1 MKNRIAE
8 IRIAAGLSQIQLAKL
23 SGFPRRTLQMW
34 ENQHTV
40 PDMYKAYQLSKTL
53 GCAVEDLII
62 QENQE
67 DNM

>member
-8 IRIAAGLSQIQLAKL
+8 LRTAAGLSQIQLAKL

-53 GCAVEDLII
+53 GCAV
-62 QENQE
+62 
-67 DNM
+67 